1 MADDKIKLASGAEVP
16 LNNPGTE
23 DAGKLLMVG
32 VDGEYDLLT
41 PSAAGLAETD
51 FFTPGDGTPANGDIL
66 LRASGKWEPKTLDE
80 ANVMS
85 MNTGQTI
92 VGVKAFDASALPT
105 LGANPSES
113 TQAVRKAYADSL
125 VASSGGDVSGALSN
139 LTVNTLSGGSSFSSI
154 IQAEAPGGDC
164 SGTISAMSV
173 DKLKGVAL
181 GTTTATNGN
190 VLQADGTDWESVSL
204 ATAGICPLA
213 LKTTLDAVTGV
224 IKSDGAGTYA
234 AAASTDLSNTSNID
248 LLDASQTISGV
259 KTIQQ
264 DVKLQFGDANT
275 SIQKVSADSLLELL
289 TDLGISIES
298 TIGVAVT
305 APKNYGAVDEIADGV
320 IADKMLCQ
328 IDASGDLVV
337 AGVDSVNIAGINC
350 EGAAVAGTDPMILG
364 VKGHMTGVADA
375 LIEGGAHLKSCSGG
389 RVGRFITTELSGD
402 TMKTQAAAGSAFTN
416 QPANDSLTIVSDNSA
431 DTSLNVTI
439 IGTTNGT
446 DTVVEEI
453 VATDASDG
461 TTPVATSKLNWGII
475 LAVKADAHAGT
486 LTISETSG
494 GLAVTTLA
502 TGTNSVGVLTISGS
516 SQRAFNKAPTIVSD
530 AGTTKQIGIKGTTT
544 AYASQYDSQA
554 LNGTNAQTMNSVFN
568 TVTEVYVGDLEG
580 ARTITLSV
588 GAADDYQLC
597 IGKAGPA
604 GAGAKDSDVIVIL

>member
-16 LNNPGTE
+16 VNNPGTE
-23 DAGKLLMVG
+23 DAGKILMV
-32 VDGEYDLLT
+32 DSNGELDLLT
-41 PSAAGLAETD
+41 PAAAGLAETD

-85 MNTGQTI
+85 MNTSQTI

-113 TQAVRKAYADSL
+113 TQAARKAYADSL

-181 GTTTATNGN
+181 GTTTATNGH
-190 VLQADGTDWESVSL
+190 VLRADGNDWESVSL

-389 RVGRFITTELSGD
+389 RVGRFITATLAGD
-402 TMKTQAAAGSAFTN
+402 TMQVAAAGSAFTN
-416 QPANDSLTIVSDNSA
+416 QPANDGIEILSSA
-431 DTSLNVTI
+431 AGDTNIAVTI
-439 IGTTNGT
+439 YGTTNGT
-446 DTVVEEI
+446 DTLLKEEMT
-453 VATDASDG
+453 TDAADG
-461 TTPVATSKLNWGII
+461 TTFKASTKVDWGLI
-475 LAVKADAHAGT
+475 LGVEAGAHAGT
-486 LTISETSG
+486 ITVREASG
-494 GLAVTTLA
+494 DLEIVALPS
-502 TGTNSVGVLTISGS
+502 GTNSAGVETITTET
-516 SQRAFNKAPTIVSD
+516 RAFNKAPTVVSD
-530 AGTTKQIGIKGTTT
+530 GATTKQVGIVGTST
-544 AYASQYDSQA
+544 AYAELLDSQA
-554 LNGTNAQTMNSVFN
+554 LNGTSAVTMNSAFN
-568 TVTEVYVGDLEG
+568 GATKLLVGDLEAG
-580 ARTITLSV
+580 NACTLAV